1 MLNDS
6 TSQPKVSVVC
16 VLHDEERHLEEVPI
30 REVCASLCYVVV
42 RSAIDCGGHHECCVE
57 IQKGVVQRAGARDR
71 GGRKKSKRKSW
82 CVSVLIPP
90 RYRKAAGSFRGPT
103 VKGKSG
109 QTFPLT
115 FLLSFTL
122 SVLLLANS
130 CRSNLGLSRTFLI

>member
-6 TSQPKVSVVC
+6 TSQPKVCVVC
-16 VLHDEERHLEEVPI
+16 VLHDEERHLEELPI

-42 RSAIDCGGHHECCVE
+42 RSAIEWGHHECCVE
-57 IQKGVVQRAGARDR
+57 IQKGVVQRAGACDR
-71 GGRKKSKRKSW
+71 GGRKKKSKRKSW

-103 VKGKSG
+103 EKGKSG

-122 SVLLLANS
+122 SVLWLAP
-130 CRSNLGLSRTFLI
+130 CCLSNLCLSRTFLI